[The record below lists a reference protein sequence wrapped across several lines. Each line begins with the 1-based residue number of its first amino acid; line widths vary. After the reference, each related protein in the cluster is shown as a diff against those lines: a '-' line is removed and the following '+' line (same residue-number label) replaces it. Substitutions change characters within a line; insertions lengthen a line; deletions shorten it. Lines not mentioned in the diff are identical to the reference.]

1 MSAATALSPE
11 RIWSG
16 SRQLSTPT
24 AVLAAILLCYV
35 FYIMYDV
42 KFGPLSDIPGPFWY
56 KASGI
61 PLAYV
66 QGRGKEAE
74 VIPILHEKYG
84 PVVQIAP
91 RELSFISGADAW
103 QDMYGFVKPG
113 GDPKPAKDPIM
124 YIGNVI
130 DYESIHV
137 ASDVNHARQRRLLA
151 PAFGDTA
158 LRTMQPVLTMYATK
172 MKDKIAKRVGSQ
184 TGAARID
191 LMKLFL
197 LTAFDILGNL
207 TFGECLHMLDDGEFT
222 PWAQTVID
230 SVRLDAWIRI
240 ARHFGIGRVLV
251 NALMSTKTVRA
262 KHWEH
267 FEYCKN
273 RVDKRLARSPTHPD
287 FWSFI
292 EKKNQDEEGLSMG
305 EQYVNASVIMVA
317 GTETTA
323 TALSGAIFFLAKNPG
338 ILKTAREEVQST
350 FGSIEDMTLDKL
362 ARLKYLNACITE
374 TLRIYPPAPT
384 ALLRRTPPQ
393 GATICGV
400 QIPGDVTVGGHI
412 YMTHTSPMHFK
423 NPLEFHPE
431 RWLGD
436 AEYAD
441 DHLDAWAPFSVGP
454 RNCVGKNLLFHEVRL
469 LLATMLMYF
478 DFTLAEESRDWSRQR
493 VFTLWEK
500 TPLLCEVKLALPAA
514 SAT

>member
-11 RIWSG
+11 SIWLG
-16 SRQLSTPT
+16 SRQLFTPT
-24 AVLAAILLCYV
+24 TVLAVILLCYV
-35 FYIMYDV
+35 FYIIYDV
-42 KFGPLSDIPGPFWY
+42 KFGPLSSIPGPFWY

-74 VIPILHEKYG
+74 VIPILHERYG

-91 RELSFISGADAW
+91 REVSFNSGADAW

-124 YIGNVI
+124 YIDNVI

-151 PAFGDTA
+151 PAFGDAA

-172 MKDKIAKRVGSQ
+172 MKDKITERIGSQ
-184 TGAARID
+184 AGAARID
-191 LMKLFL
+191 LMKMFL
-197 LTAFDILGNL
+197 LTAFDILGSL
-207 TFGECLHMLDDGEFT
+207 TFGESLNMLEDGEFT
-222 PWAQTVID
+222 PWAQTVLD
-230 SVRLDAWIRI
+230 SIRLDAWIRI
-240 ARHFGIGRVLV
+240 ARHFAIGRVLV
-251 NALMSTKTVRA
+251 NALMNTKTARA

-267 FEYCKN
+267 FEYSKK

-287 FWSFI
+287 FWSFV
-292 EKKNQDEEGLSMG
+292 EKKSEAEDGLSMG
-305 EQYVNASVIMVA
+305 EQYVNATVIMLA

-323 TALSGAIFFLAKNPG
+323 TALSGVIFFLTKNPE
-338 ILKTAREEVQST
+338 ILKTVREEVQST

-362 ARLKYLNACITE
+362 ARAKYLNACITE

-412 YMTHTSPMHFK
+412 YSTHTSPMHFK

-454 RNCVGKNLLFHEVRL
+454 HNCVGKNLLFHEVRL
-469 LLATMLMYF
+469 LLATMLKYF
-478 DFTLAEESRDWSRQR
+478 DFTLAHESQDWSRQR

-500 TPLLCEVKLALPAA
+500 LPLLCDVKPALPVA
-514 SAT
+514 SAS

>member
-11 RIWSG
+11 HTWLG
-16 SRQLSTPT
+16 FRQLLTPT

-61 PLAYV
+61 PLAYM
-66 QGRGKEAE
+66 QGRGKEA
-74 VIPILHEKYG
+74 VVMPILHEKYG

-103 QDMYGFVKPG
+103 QDLYGFVKPG

-124 YIGNVI
+124 YFHNVVEH
-130 DYESIHV
+130 ESIHI

-151 PAFGDTA
+151 PAFGDAA
-158 LRTMQPVLTMYATK
+158 LRAMQPVLTAYATK
-172 MKDKIAKRVGSQ
+172 MKDKIAERVGPQ
-184 TGAARID
+184 AGAARVE
-191 LMKLFL
+191 LLKLFL
-197 LTAFDILGNL
+197 LTAFDILGDL
-207 TFGECLHMLDDGEFT
+207 TFGECLNMLDDGEFI
-222 PWAQTVID
+222 PWAQTVLDGIK
-230 SVRLDAWIRI
+230 LDAWIRLARRFNIGFVI
-240 ARHFGIGRVLV
+240 A
-251 NALMSTKTVRA
+251 NALMNTKTAWA

-267 FEYCKN
+267 FKYCKD
-273 RVDKRLARSPTHPD
+273 RVDNRLARSPTRPD
-287 FWSFI
+287 FWSFV
-292 EKKNQDEEGLSMG
+292 EKKDQDHGFLSMG
-305 EQYVNASVIMVA
+305 EQYVNASVFMVA

-323 TALSGAIFFLAKNPG
+323 TTLSGVIFFLAKNPE
-338 ILKTAREEVQST
+338 ILKTAREEVRAT
-350 FGSIEDMTLDKL
+350 FRSIEDMTMDKL
-362 ARLKYLNACITE
+362 ARLKYLNACLTE

-393 GATICGV
+393 GATICGL
-400 QIPGDVTVGGHI
+400 QIPADVTVGGHI
-412 YMTHTSPMHFK
+412 YATHTSPMHFK

-454 RNCVGKNLLFHEVRL
+454 RNCVGKNLLLHEARL
-469 LLATMLMYF
+469 LLATMLMHF
-478 DFTLAEESRDWSRQR
+478 DFTLAEESQDWSRQR

-500 TPLLCEVKLALPAA
+500 PPLLCHVKQAPPVVSAA
-514 SAT
+514 